1 MENTCPAPQG
11 PSLAKRLTCLG
22 IALIIILAGW
32 LLPAPDGLS
41 FEGKMALSLMVAGI
55 FLWVTE
61 PVPVAV
67 SGLVIMVSLP
77 AFGILPFLNAT
88 DPATGATTIGVW
100 GGFISNVIFFIL
112 ASFGITAALL
122 KTKIPAKIVFA
133 LLQLTRGNSRAT
145 IGAFMVA
152 AAILSFLISDLPC
165 TALFTGIAVSSILK
179 VQGCACGSSNL
190 GKALMIGITYA
201 SVVGGQA
208 IPSGSAMNVMAMNVL
223 TAHTGISISF
233 LGWTS
238 ICLPIALVLIVFCW
252 ISVVL
257 VFKPEPIA
265 DSCLQGIRDEAAGA
279 KKIEAHEIKAIIVVV
294 GLLVLWIPGNWIPVL
309 NATVVALIGLTVM
322 FLPGMELLTW
332 KEFQN
337 SVPWGIVI
345 MCGTIMSM
353 GGVIEA
359 TGGAAFLAG
368 AIAGSDIM
376 NLGFFAAFALMLA
389 LIYLL
394 HTVCPIGVA
403 ILGVFLPI
411 MIPLCAGFGV
421 SPAVPTIAL
430 AVVVAG
436 NYLMP
441 VNPTVML
448 TYGEGY
454 YTFTD
459 MLKTGIVPAIA
470 LVLLMALWMP
480 FIVGVMGI

>member
-1 MENTCPAPQG
+1 M
-11 PSLAKRLTCLG
+11 
-22 IALIIILAGW
+22 
-32 LLPAPDGLS
+32 
-41 FEGKMALSLMVAGI
+41 
-55 FLWVTE
+55 
-61 PVPVAV
+61 
-67 SGLVIMVSLP
+67 
-77 AFGILPFLNAT
+77 
-88 DPATGATTIGVW
+88 
-100 GGFISNVIFFIL
+100 
-112 ASFGITAALL
+112 
-122 KTKIPAKIVFA
+122 
-133 LLQLTRGNSRAT
+133 
-145 IGAFMVA
+145 
-152 AAILSFLISDLPC
+152 
-165 TALFTGIAVSSILK
+165 
-179 VQGCACGSSNL
+179 
-190 GKALMIGITYA
+190 
-201 SVVGGQA
+201 
-208 IPSGSAMNVMAMNVL
+208 
-223 TAHTGISISF
+223 
-233 LGWTS
+233 
-238 ICLPIALVLIVFCW
+238 
-252 ISVVL
+252 
-257 VFKPEPIA
+257 
-265 DSCLQGIRDEAAGA
+265 
-279 KKIEAHEIKAIIVVV
+279 VV
-294 GLLVLWIPGNWIPVL
+294 GLLVLWIAGNWIPVL

-353 GGVIEA
+353 GGVVEA

-368 AIAGSDIM
+368 AIASSGIM